1 MTVPAEAR
9 AMTRHDHNNDQAL
22 VAHHLID
29 AARARLA
36 GRDPSGQELVDVRP
50 RERVVLGVLLP
61 QLPPANAQPAS
72 AASAVPYEPGVP
84 IDQLPVSEMGLS
96 VLIDPDSTQ
105 VTLHV
110 QSQVALY
117 LQHTPTHAQ
126 QAEHSGLPENESA
139 ADDDPDA
146 DDESALTEHLEGTRP
161 EDTHDPDSAET
172 PQDEVPS
179 NLPAPPSDGDLA
191 GLSAD
196 AAAAVRL
203 AVQGAQTAGQGT
215 GHSGAASSDFL
226 RPVYRRYDV
235 TVTHDLTIQIPA
247 DARPHTVG
255 EQIAYEC
262 ANADAVALGRPERT
276 GHYAG
281 ALLIPMRGPSA
292 MRVARSVVE
301 TGEAAYETHLRDNAR
316 SDWATPVPTLAFHA
330 TTQRTPDGQMRL
342 AVTLINTSPQP
353 QRDRGFLPEYAVYDA
368 GFRVAVDGATIC
380 PSEYRLVERDYRT
393 QPLVHAHG
401 RFCCLDED
409 AFAQTGEL
417 VTTTLPI
424 HRQMVYESKPELRPS
439 FEALAATPLP
449 PLEQIE
455 QHMSDYLDAWSGY
468 LETAVLSPLAR
479 QACEREQAAFAD
491 ELRRYRRGL
500 QLIREDLKGPSD
512 GLGVAFMRANE
523 SFALMNTRG
532 GLDNPGSVTAT
543 TWRLFQIVYV
553 VSNLASLAAREAL
566 PAERVDWLAQRQTG
580 NDMPRTP
587 SDLDELAVA
596 DVLWFPTGGGKSA
609 ALYGIVAVGLF
620 FDRLRGKHAGV
631 SSVIRFPL
639 RMLSV
644 QQLERV
650 LRLVVACEM
659 TRSKHRDPGD
669 PFRLGYWVGR
679 NNTPNKITDPGDE
692 RWHDLAWMARQNA
705 DWKREHTVLPTCP
718 YCGLAEVALNPDVGS
733 VTLAHRCGSC
743 GQDLPVDVSDDEV
756 YRNLPAVLV
765 ATVDKIASLAFN
777 AHASHLTHGP
787 AFRCPD
793 HGFVTHAQGYRHRCL
808 ARDNCTRVGPADWEP
823 VAIKDPAPALVI
835 QDELHLL
842 SEELGTFAAHY
853 ETLWQHLCTVGS
865 GLPSKVLAATAT
877 ISDYENQV
885 AQLYALTPRRF
896 PTDGWADGDSFYA
909 ARHDTLVRR
918 LFVGALPTQMDV
930 VQFAI
935 AASDAVRQ
943 ELGRLN
949 KLDPQEAI
957 EQLELRATQPGDV
970 ADLLFQYELQCF
982 YCNRKTHADQV
993 HARAE
998 RLGHNGDPAFRSVRL
1013 NGQTPLAEISDV
1025 IRRVEREDL
1034 TVPAADRLG
1043 SIAGTSLISHGVDLE
1058 RLNVMFILGMP
1069 STVSYYVQ
1077 ATSRAGR
1084 NNVGIVFTTLARHFV
1099 RDRSVFHFFDAQHRY
1114 VNVLVEPV
1122 ALNRFSVHGPRKT
1135 ASGVLAAVLT
1145 QQWGRDP
1152 NLLSAAGLTAPADL
1166 TKAVTVRRI
1175 LSAMRTAAAADE
1187 DANDAVGLAQRDAR
1201 DAFGVNAQ
1209 VLDAHIAQRFAESI
1223 DQQIVSLLASV
1234 EASHSMLLTKSLRP
1248 TPPMSLRDI
1257 DVSADFGTANG
1268 IARRRFEF
1276 LGAPEYDNDEADFAI
1291 ADGQD

>member
-1 MTVPAEAR
+1 
-9 AMTRHDHNNDQAL
+9 
-22 VAHHLID
+22 
-29 AARARLA
+29 
-36 GRDPSGQELVDVRP
+36 
-50 RERVVLGVLLP
+50 
-61 QLPPANAQPAS
+61 
-72 AASAVPYEPGVP
+72 
-84 IDQLPVSEMGLS
+84 MGLS
-96 VLIDPDSTQ
+96 VLIDPESTE
-105 VTLHV
+105 VTLRV
-110 QSQVALY
+110 QAQVALY
-117 LQHTPTHAQ
+117 LQHAPTHAQ
-126 QAEHSGLPENESA
+126 QAAHSGLLD
-139 ADDDPDA
+139 DDDPT
-146 DDESALTEHLEGTRP
+146 DDDLDSDTESISTENVDGIES
-161 EDTHDPDSAET
+161 EDDHDPDNANGDQGGSH
-172 PQDEVPS
+172 PNV
-179 NLPAPPSDGDLA
+179 PAPPSDDDLA
-191 GLSAD
+191 NLPAD
-196 AAAAVRL
+196 AAAAIRL
-203 AVQGAQTAGQGT
+203 AVQGAQAGAQAT
-215 GHSGAASSDFL
+215 GGAASSDFL

-235 TVTHDLTIQIPA
+235 TVTHELTVQIPA

-255 EQIAYEC
+255 EVDAYER
-262 ANADAVALGRPERT
+262 AVVDAVALGRPEQT
-276 GHYAG
+276 GQHAG
-281 ALLIPMRGPSA
+281 SLLIPMRGASA
-292 MRVARSVVE
+292 MRVPRSVVE
-301 TGEAAYETHLRDNAR
+301 AGDATYETHLRDNAR
-316 SDWATPVPTLAFHA
+316 SDWVTPVPRLAFQA
-330 TTQRTPDGQMRL
+330 TTQRTPDGHMRL

-353 QRDRGFLPEYAVYDA
+353 QRDRGFLPEFAVYDA
-368 GFRVAVDGATIC
+368 GFRVAVDGATVH

-393 QPLVHAHG
+393 RPLVYAHG

-417 VTTTLPI
+417 VTTTLPV
-424 HRQMVYESKPELRPS
+424 HRQMVYESKPELQPS
-439 FEALAATPLP
+439 FAALADTPLP
-449 PLEQIE
+449 PLEQVE
-455 QHMSDYLDAWSGY
+455 QHMSDYLGAWSTY
-468 LETAVLSPLAR
+468 LETATLSPLAR
-479 QACEREQAAFAD
+479 QACEREQTAFAD
-491 ELRRYRRGL
+491 ELRRYRRGV
-500 QLIREDLKGPSD
+500 QLIREDLHGPSD

-532 GLDNPGSVTAT
+532 GLNNPGSATAT

-566 PAERVDWLAQRQTG
+566 PAERADWLLHRQTG
-580 NDMPRTP
+580 KDTPRIP

-679 NNTPNKITDPGDE
+679 NNTPNKITDAGDE
-692 RWHDLAWMARQNA
+692 RWHDLAWMARQND

-718 YCGLAEVALNPDVGS
+718 YCGLAEVALHPDGSS
-733 VTLAHRCGSC
+733 VTLAHRCRAC

-787 AFRCPD
+787 AYRCPD

-909 ARHDTLVRR
+909 TRHDTLVRR
-918 LFVGALPTQMDV
+918 LFVGALPSQMDV

-935 AASDAVRQ
+935 TASDAVRQ
-943 ELGRLN
+943 ELSRLN
-949 KLDPQEAI
+949 TLDPQEAI
-957 EQLELRATQPGDV
+957 EQLKLGATRPDDL
-970 ADLLFQYELQCF
+970 AELLFQYELQCF

-998 RLGHNGDPAFRSVRL
+998 RLGHHGNSAFRSVRL

-1034 TVPAADRLG
+1034 TVPAAERLG

-1084 NNVGIVFTTLARHFV
+1084 TNVGIVFTTLARHFV

-1135 ASGVLAAVLT
+1135 ASGVLAALIT

-1152 NLLSAAGLTAPADL
+1152 NLLAAVGLTAPADL

-1175 LSAMRTAAAADE
+1175 LSALQAAAADN
-1187 DANDAVGLAQRDAR
+1187 DGVPDAVGLAQRDAR
-1201 DAFGVNAQ
+1201 AAFGVDAQ
-1209 VLDAHIAQRFAESI
+1209 VLDSHIAQRFAESI
-1223 DQQIVSLLASV
+1223 DKQIVSLLSSI
-1234 EASHSMLLTKSLRP
+1234 EGTHSTLLTKSLRP
-1248 TPPMSLRDI
+1248 TPPMSLRDV

-1276 LGAPEYDNDEADFAI
+1276 LGAPEYDDDEADFTI

>member
-1 MTVPAEAR
+1 MTVPTDGGTP
-9 AMTRHDHNNDQAL
+9 TRHVHNNDQAL

-29 AARARLA
+29 AARDRLA
-36 GRDPSGQELVDVRP
+36 GRDPSGLELVDVRP

-61 QLPPANAQPAS
+61 QLPPAAAQPAS
-72 AASAVPYEPGVP
+72 SASPVPYEPGVP
-84 IDQLPVSEMGLS
+84 IDQQPVSEMGLS
-96 VLIDPDSTQ
+96 VLIDPDSPE

-110 QSQVALY
+110 ESQLALY
-117 LQHTPTHAQ
+117 LQHAPTHAQ
-126 QAEHSGLPENESA
+126 QAAHSGLLE
-139 ADDDPDA
+139 ADDPTGEDLSDDAGSDPRPNPQRA
-146 DDESALTEHLEGTRP
+146 DPGLAHDEGSA
-161 EDTHDPDSAET
+161 DPLKT
-172 PQDEVPS
+172 YNVP
-179 NLPAPPSDGDLA
+179 AIPSDDDLP
-191 GLSAD
+191 GLPVD
-196 AAAAVRL
+196 AAAAIRL
-203 AVQGAQTAGQGT
+203 AVQGAQAAGQG
-215 GHSGAASSDFL
+215 GAHGGAASSDFL
-226 RPVYRRYDV
+226 RPVYHRYDV
-235 TVTHDLTIQIPA
+235 TVTHALPIQIPD

-255 EQIAYEC
+255 EVLAYDL
-262 ANADAVALGRPERT
+262 AIADAVALGRPEHT
-276 GHYAG
+276 GLHAG

-292 MRVARSVVE
+292 MRVPRSVVE
-301 TGEAAYETHLRDNAR
+301 AGENAFETHLRDNAR
-316 SDWATPVPTLAFHA
+316 TNWATPVPTLAFQA
-330 TTQRTPDGQMRL
+330 TAQRTPDGQVRL

-368 GFRVAVDGATIC
+368 GFRVAIDGATVR

-393 QPLVHAHG
+393 QPLVYAHG
-401 RFCCLDED
+401 RFCCLDEE

-424 HRQMVYESKPELRPS
+424 HRQMVYESKPELQPS
-439 FEALAATPLP
+439 FDALATTPLP
-449 PLEQIE
+449 PLKQIE
-455 QHMSDYLDAWSGY
+455 QHMTDYLEAWSSY
-468 LETAVLSPLAR
+468 LRTAELSSIAR

-491 ELRRYRRGL
+491 ELRRYSRGL
-500 QLIREDLKGPSD
+500 QLIREDLEGPSN

-523 SFALMNTRG
+523 SFALMNTSG
-532 GLDNPGSVTAT
+532 GLDHPGPVTAT
-543 TWRLFQIVYV
+543 TWRLFQIVFV
-553 VSNLASLAAREAL
+553 VSNLASLAAREA
-566 PAERVDWLAQRQTG
+566 PSAERAEWLAHRHAGYDTRQSPG
-580 NDMPRTP
+580 
-587 SDLDELAVA
+587 DLDELAVA

-609 ALYGIVAVGLF
+609 ALYGIVAVALF

-659 TRSKHRDPGD
+659 TRSKHDDPGD

-718 YCGLAEVALNPDVGS
+718 YCGLAEVTLNPDIS
-733 VTLAHRCGSC
+733 AVTLAHRCGSC
-743 GQDLPVDVSDDEV
+743 GHDLPVDVSDDEV
-756 YRNLPAVLV
+756 YRHLPAVLV

-793 HGFVTHAQGYRHRCL
+793 HGFVTHAQGYRQRCL
-808 ARDNCTRVGPADWEP
+808 ARDHCTHVGPADWEP
-823 VAIKDPAPALVI
+823 VSIKDPAPALVI

-909 ARHDTLVRR
+909 TRHDTLVRR
-918 LFVGALPTQMDV
+918 LFVGALPSQMDV

-935 AASDAVRQ
+935 AASDAFRQ
-943 ELGRLN
+943 ELSRLN
-949 KLDPQEAI
+949 TLDPREAI
-957 EQLELRATQPGDV
+957 DQLKLGATLPSDL
-970 ADLLFQYELQCF
+970 AELLFQYELQCF

-998 RLGHNGDPAFRSVRL
+998 RLGRHGDSAFRSVRL

-1058 RLNVMFILGMP
+1058 RLNVIFILGMP

-1084 NNVGIVFTTLARHFV
+1084 TNVGIVFTTLARHFV

-1114 VNVLVEPV
+1114 VYVLVEPV

-1135 ASGVLAAVLT
+1135 ASGVLAALIT

-1166 TKAVTVRRI
+1166 TKAVSVRRI
-1175 LSAMRTAAAADE
+1175 LNALQTASAADSE
-1187 DANDAVGLAQRDAR
+1187 VPDAVGVAQRDAR
-1201 DAFGVNAQ
+1201 AAFGVDAR

-1234 EASHSMLLTKSLRP
+1234 EASHSNLLTKSLRP
-1248 TPPMSLRDI
+1248 TPPMSLRDV

-1276 LGAPEYDNDEADFAI
+1276 LGAPEYDNDEADFTI